1 MIRIS
6 QQDCAGAAKK
16 YYSTADYYNEGQELV
31 GSWGGWA
38 RPVSGFPATRFRRRM
53 SALAMWR

>member
-6 QQDCAGAAKK
+6 QQDSAGAAKK

-31 GSWGGWA
+31 GSWGGKLVF
-38 RPVSGFPATRFRRRM
+38 PIPEFEIVSVG
-53 SALAMWR
+53 